1 MKIEFEELNFPI
13 ISAAIHDGHNIR
25 KELQEYLLLNDNGRL
40 REEDPFTGEWLSIS
54 KNSVT
59 TEDSRF
65 EIDLNRS
72 REKAVYLKPED
83 SWGLKVWKHELPEE
97 LYLSSISKYDLFYTE
112 LEKQINLLLE
122 TNKFIIIYDLH
133 SYNYKRNGAEAPA
146 EDDIL
151 NPELNLGTGTMN
163 RETWAPVVDRF
174 IADSRSYNFMG
185 RNLDVRENI
194 KFKGGNLARWIHQ
207 KYPKSVCSLS
217 IEFRKFFMDE
227 WTGLP
232 DKEII
237 AEIGKLLTFTV
248 DGLLEELKKK
258 NSK

>member
-1 MKIEFEELNFPI
+1 MIFQLKNQNSPI
-13 ISAAIHDGHNIR
+13 IVAAIHDGHEIR
-25 KELQEYLLLNDNGRL
+25 KELKEYLALNEQARL
-40 REEDPFTGEWLSIS
+40 REEDPFTGKWLSIS
-54 KNSVT
+54 DNTIT
-59 TEDSRF
+59 TETSRF
-65 EIDLNRS
+65 EVDLNRP

-83 SWGLKVWKHELPEE
+83 SWGLKVWKSELPEE
-97 LYLSSISKYDLFYTE
+97 YYKDSIKKFDIFYTE
-112 LEKQINLLLE
+112 LEKQINHLLE
-122 TNKFIIIYDLH
+122 KNKYVVVYDLH
-133 SYNYKRNGAEAPA
+133 SYNYKRNGADAPP
-146 EDDIL
+146 EDDIQ
-151 NPELNLGTGTMN
+151 NPELNLGTGTLD
-163 RETWAPVVDRF
+163 RKFWAPVIDRF
-174 IADSRSYNFMG
+174 ITDSRTYNFMG
-185 RNLDVRENI
+185 RNIDVRENI
-194 KFKGGNLARWIHQ
+194 KFKGGYLARWIHQ